1 MPEFSKILV
10 ANRGEIACRV
20 MRGARVRG
28 YRTVAV
34 YSAADSDALHV
45 EQADEAILIGPAP
58 AAQSYL
64 DIERILD
71 AARRTGADA
80 IHPGYGFLSE
90 RAAFAEACARAGIVF
105 IGPDPE
111 AIRVMGDKAESKRR
125 MIAAG
130 VPCIPGYQGEDQ
142 SDATFITEAGR
153 IGYPVMVKASAG
165 GGGRG
170 MRIVTVPDGLA
181 DALRAARAEAG
192 AAFGDDRLLLERAV
206 IEPRHV
212 EIQVFGDRHGNIVH
226 LGERDCSIQRRHQ
239 KVVEEAPSPVV
250 DPALRARMGA
260 AAVQAAASIGYVGAG
275 TVEFLLAA
283 DGAFYFLEMNTRLQV
298 EHPVTELVTGLDLVG
313 LQLDVSAGKPLPF
326 GQHDVALRGHAIE
339 VRLCAEDPAS
349 AFLPQTGPVHLWSP
363 AEGEGVRIDHG
374 IRAGTDVSP
383 HYDSMIAKIIAWG
396 ADREEARRRLKR
408 AVEDTAILGVPT
420 NKAFLAEILGSGE
433 FAAGEATT
441 GFVARHYPSGSADA
455 ATPPEWVPV
464 LAAALHSV
472 RGGAGWRSNGWM
484 AATVAL
490 SGAHGAGRL
499 SVRRDGEALLVSG
512 EAGETR
518 LEIIAQEQDS
528 VRFDIAGHRRLARY
542 AFEGATLWIAV
553 EGGTW
558 AFADTTHTVRRAAD
572 EGAGGS
578 VRAPMNGVVTMIDA
592 VEGERVKRGQRIAVL
607 EAMKMEHQILAPM
620 DGVVETISAHVGKQV
635 ATRDILAIV
644 RDGAVA

>member
-20 MRGARVRG
+20 MRGARERG

-45 EQADEAILIGPAP
+45 EEADEAILIGPAP

-71 AARRTGADA
+71 AARCTGADA

-130 VPCIPGYQGEDQ
+130 VPCIPGYQGEGQ
-142 SDATFITEAGR
+142 SDATFIAEADL

-170 MRIVTVPDGLA
+170 MRIVTAPEGLA

-239 KVVEEAPSPVV
+239 KVVEEAPSPAV

-313 LQLDVSAGKPLPF
+313 LQLDVAAGKPLPF
-326 GQHDVALRGHAIE
+326 GQDDVALRGHAIE

-455 ATPPEWVPV
+455 ATPPAWVPV

-484 AATVAL
+484 AATVTL
-490 SGAHGAGRL
+490 GSGRF

-518 LEIIAQEQDS
+518 LEIIAQDEDS
-528 VRFDIAGHRRLARY
+528 VRFDIGGHRRLARY
-542 AFEGATLWIAV
+542 AFEGATLWIAAD
-553 EGGTW
+553 GGAW

-644 RDGAVA
+644 RDGAAA